1 MSRVHI
7 IAAAVVALAVVGL
20 VACESTQDKSAEI
33 EAGSGELLEQE
44 GFEVTEE
51 SGTVEVLSST
61 VLTDQYGTAVAVELR
76 NNSNE
81 TLTNV
86 PVALDVKD
94 AQGKSVYTN
103 EIEGLDQTLTSVP
116 VIEAGEETVW
126 VNDEIL
132 ANGEP
137 KSVHVTVGEST
148 EEPPPEVPPVEV
160 SEPQVRTDPVSG
172 VEATGTVT
180 NESGEDLQ
188 FVYLYGVA
196 KEGDQIVAAGRGLID
211 RLRTEAKPSYHV
223 FFIGDPEGAEVTVGP
238 APTFN
243 YEGP

>member
-1 MSRVHI
+1 MSPRH
-7 IAAAVVALAVVGL
+7 IAAAVVAVAATGL

-33 EAGSGELLEQE
+33 EANSGELLEE
-44 GFEVTEE
+44 KGFEVTEQ

-61 VLTDQYGTAVAVELR
+61 VLTDKYGSAVAVELR
-76 NNSNE
+76 NGSNE

-86 PVALDVKD
+86 PVAIDVKG
-94 AQGKSVYTN
+94 AKGETVYTN
-103 EIEGLDQTLTSVP
+103 ETPGLDQTLTSVP
-116 VIEAGEETVW
+116 VLEPGEETVW

-132 ANGEP
+132 PTGEP
-137 KSVHVTVGEST
+137 KSVDVTVGEST
-148 EEPPPEVPPVEV
+148 EAPPSQVPAVDV
-160 SEPQVRTDPVSG
+160 SEPEVRVDPVSG
-172 VEATGTVT
+172 IEATGTVT

-196 KEGDQIVAAGRGLID
+196 RKGNEIVAAGRGLID
-211 RLRTEAKPSYHV
+211 RLRTEAEPSYHV
-223 FFIGDPEGAEVTVGP
+223 FFIGDPQGAEVSVTP